1 MSSEAREEGDQD
13 DAVLLRWRS
22 DKETTTTTTTTT
34 TADQMNLE
42 KENGGESS
50 SNSVSGGGSINNLI
64 AKLKSPMTMT
74 TTTLDRGR
82 RHSLSRD
89 REGWKQSGDEEDPT
103 VPSSSSPSF
112 ASPRR
117 HHRHLHLL
125 DHDSQTGGEALGDPP
140 EWALL
145 LIGCLLGL
153 ATGLCV
159 AAFNRG
165 VILFLLNMFY
175 YFHGNQL

>member
-22 DKETTTTTTTTT
+22 DKETTTTTTT